1 MKDGQ
6 PEPGVWI
13 TFLDRIQP
21 IFWRNLKI
29 VSILL
34 LVLYHSQKAAKACY
48 LDLGN
53 LQVSNLIAVLL
64 LVDSS
69 ITIIDNQSTDL

>member
-6 PEPGVWI
+6 PGPGVWI

-29 VSILL
+29 DSILL
-34 LVLYHSQKAAKACY
+34 LVLYHSQEAKAYY

-64 LVDSS
+64 LVDSRT
-69 ITIIDNQSTDL
+69 TIYF